1 MGLESVQASLLSGD
15 LSAKTAR
22 DAAKRLC
29 AECRWSE
36 ALALL
41 RRLVRVAPSDVELS
55 LMVAD
60 VLVELDRAEEAH
72 GYFRGVA
79 DRYAREGAYA
89 KALALEEKI
98 AVTCP
103 DAHETDERIVRLHLE
118 LASRTRDAAAV
129 AGHRSQAI
137 ARMGLLGDC
146 AAARTDTHEAA
157 RWYRK
162 VVELDPLDAVICLK
176 LARLLISLDLRREAV
191 ARLIGAAK
199 GLLKNRMLREAGD
212 VIMEAAKLDDNNPD
226 VKALFFRLQ
235 LAEGYVR
242 LGLDGLQKLQHEVP
256 DNLEVILTLARAY
269 VSFNQLEVAR
279 DWFLKSYFINGDVAP
294 LRYVA
299 DRLMER
305 GLPDAALKALQPAA
319 EHLHQAGK
327 TREAISL
334 LEHIHARGHHQ
345 ATLEWIIAHERL
357 LLDYDRAEF
366 FVEQLLELFGAT
378 SRVQEGLVFLWKQL
392 ESEQDEVWR
401 VRLQLLTSRF
411 VADGGRSAVL
421 RPFPEPVA
429 PRKSGEFARLDA
441 PTDLS
446 LEDFVA
452 SLPNRRLVKDRLA
465 QVIDRARRQDQLVA
479 LLLLDLDQ
487 RRWEAPGQPELAKQ
501 ALLKLL
507 CAIKATLREFDTLA
521 HLGGDEFAIVLPQ
534 VNSTQALQ
542 TLLNRILAEIGTPQI
557 FVEGSI
563 SAIGNL
569 GVALY
574 PNDGEQVSGLMQ
586 KADSALGRAR
596 EKGPNQYALFTER
609 VGQALPVRPGLEGEL
624 RAALERGELRL
635 HYQPIVNLQLARPRL
650 VGLEVLTRW
659 PHPRLGLLYPSD
671 FIPLAGEM
679 GLLGELGA
687 WVLEATI
694 AQAKTWYA
702 HGGVLPWMTV
712 NLTADQ
718 CRDRG
723 FLSRLRDLMN
733 GHGLPPGVLTL
744 GLESSEALMLD
755 GSDETRELLQ
765 QIRRLGV
772 SLAIDDFGA
781 GQTSVVQLQ
790 RSPVSAVKIHSGHV
804 RRVVEDKG
812 VAALVRGLVSLARGF
827 DLEVVAEGIE
837 TVEQARFLRDAG
849 CHCGQGFF
857 FSKPLHSE
865 NVEPLFEGLQRV

>member
-1 MGLESVQASLLSGD
+1 MGLESMQAGLVMDQL
-15 LSAKTAR
+15 T
-22 DAAKRLC
+22 AAKGRDEVRRLC
-29 AECRWSE
+29 AESRWTE

-41 RRLVRVAPSDVELS
+41 RRLLRLSPSDVELA
-55 LMVAD
+55 LMIAD
-60 VLVELDRAEEAH
+60 VLVELNRADEAH

-79 DRYAREGAYA
+79 DRYAREGAYE
-89 KALALEEKI
+89 KALGLEEKI
-98 AVTCP
+98 ATLCP
-103 DAHETDERIVRLHLE
+103 DAPETKERIVRLHLE
-118 LASRTRDAAAV
+118 LATRSRDAATSHA
-129 AGHRSQAI
+129 HRQQAI
-137 ARMGLLGDC
+137 VRMSQLGDE
-146 AAARTDTHEAA
+146 AASRLDTHEAA

-162 VVELDPLDAVICLK
+162 VVEQDPLDAVVCLK
-176 LARLLISLDLRREAV
+176 LAHLLIALDLRREAV
-191 ARLIGAAK
+191 TRLIGAAK

-242 LGLDGLQKLQHEVP
+242 LGLEGLQKLQREVP
-256 DNLEVILTLARAY
+256 ENLEVILTLARAF

-279 DWFLKSYFINGDVAP
+279 DWFLKAYFLNGDLAP

-305 GLPDAALKALQPAA
+305 GLPDAALKALLPAA
-319 EHLHQAGK
+319 ENLHQAGK
-327 TREAISL
+327 TREAITL
-334 LEHIHARGHHQ
+334 LEHIHVRGHHQ
-345 ATLEWIIAHERL
+345 ASLEWIIAHERAL
-357 LLDYDRAEF
+357 EDFDRAEF
-366 FVEQLLELFGAT
+366 FVDQLLELFGAT
-378 SRVQEGLVFLWKQL
+378 GRVQEGLVYLWKQL
-392 ESEQDEVWR
+392 EAEQDEEWR
-401 VRLQLLTSRF
+401 QRLQRITTRF
-411 VADGGRSAVL
+411 VADGGRNAVL

-452 SLPNRRLVKDRLA
+452 SLPNRRLVKDRLG
-465 QVIDRARRQDQLVA
+465 QVIERARRQDQLVA
-479 LLLLDLDQ
+479 LLLIDLDQ
-487 RRWEAPGQPELAKQ
+487 RRWEQPGQPELGKQ

-534 VNSTQALQ
+534 VQSTQALQ
-542 TLLNRILAEIGTPQI
+542 TFIARILGEIGSPQV
-557 FVEGSI
+557 FAENHLSV
-563 SAIGNL
+563 IGNL

-574 PNDGEQVSGLMQ
+574 PNDGEQVTVLMQ

-596 EKGPNQYALFTER
+596 EKGPNQYSLFTER
-609 VGQALPVRPGLEGEL
+609 VGQKLPMRPGLDVEL

-671 FIPLAGEM
+671 FIPLAGEI
-679 GLLGELGA
+679 GLLGALGA
-687 WVLEATI
+687 WVLEATV
-694 AQAKTWYA
+694 AQAKVWYQ

-723 FLSRLRDLMN
+723 FLSRLRELMN
-733 GHGLPPGVLTL
+733 GHGLPPGVLSL

-755 GSDETRELLQ
+755 GSDETRELLH

-837 TVEQARFLRDAG
+837 TLEQARFLRDAG

-857 FSKPLHSE
+857 FSKPLHPE
-865 NVEPLFEGLQRV
+865 NVEPLFEGLSRV